1 MNCTTEADE
10 EERARYAR
18 LSALIKEYEAAFDI
32 QAIVTGIVK
41 DFCGQLIDA
50 FLSKPRQGHT
60 RKAQGRKARRRM
72 QRRWYGV
79 N

>member
-1 MNCTTEADE
+1 MNSTPEVADE
-10 EERARYAR
+10 ERSRYAK
-18 LSALIKEYEAAFDI
+18 LSDLIKECEAAFDI

-60 RKAQGRKARRRM
+60 RKARSRKARRRM

-79 N
+79 

>member
-1 MNCTTEADE
+1 MNGTNDLAETY
-10 EERARYAR
+10 RAY
-18 LSALIKEYEAAFDI
+18 FDV
-32 QAIVTGIVK
+32 QAVVREIVK

-60 RKAQGRKARRRM
+60 KKARSRKARRRM